1 MYPRVLFRPQHFMGF
16 HKYFLNTTA
25 DNSTI
30 HGDLECWVPLV
41 EIEILITSILFLFTL
56 FLNQTNLVEGLSRR
70 FKRRV
75 LPITGNSMANNTIT
89 TTEVVALEH
98 QNPVFRTD
106 PQREESIAANEDL
119 EDNENIEAVQSIS
132 NDDLEQENN
141 NQQRPIASNMSY
153 DKSYVADFK
162 LLSLCVLACLIVG
175 VAIMSH
181 LDFNSVLRRV
191 LIGIPYRLACLAPWV
206 FIFKNKNV
214 KAKFMRSINRLK
226 GSASN

>member
-1 MYPRVLFRPQHFMGF
+1 
-16 HKYFLNTTA
+16 
-25 DNSTI
+25 
-30 HGDLECWVPLV
+30 
-41 EIEILITSILFLFTL
+41 
-56 FLNQTNLVEGLSRR
+56 
-70 FKRRV
+70 
-75 LPITGNSMANNTIT
+75 MANNTIT

-162 LLSLCVLACLIVG
+162 LLSLCVIACLIVG

-181 LDFNSVLRRV
+181 LDFNSV
-191 LIGIPYRLACLAPWV
+191 
-206 FIFKNKNV
+206 
-214 KAKFMRSINRLK
+214 
-226 GSASN
+226 